1 MFRIKGALP
10 FLQTCQRG
18 SRLSLSPNGVY
29 LYRIPMRFFPEEA
42 ERGVGVRFFG
52 GEGTPTPECTRP
64 GTTVHQGMHSLKTM
78 KGERGADSSPLFCK
92 GGYCLPVGI

>member
-29 LYRIPMRFFPEEA
+29 LYRIPMRGFPEEA

-52 GEGTPTPECTRP
+52 GGGDANAR
-64 GTTVHQGMHSLKTM
+64 VHKAGHYGPS
-78 KGERGADSSPLFCK
+78 GDAFIENHER
-92 GGYCLPVGI
+92 